1 APAKVARRRAPPG
14 CGPLGRGCRT
24 ALGSRKV
31 PGVRG
36 RRGVVAAP
44 VGRSREKCFK
54 LPSMLPLLSS
64 LLVYVFS
71 SILDALWHRLDALW
85 HRATIALAP
94 SCGMGTPHLAR
105 RARRALRAGSHT
117 RQPFLDAS

>member
-1 APAKVARRRAPPG
+1 MDKT
-14 CGPLGRGCRT
+14 LF
-24 ALGSRKV
+24 
-31 PGVRG
+31 VRLRITG
-36 RRGVVAAP
+36 K
-44 VGRSREKCFK
+44 KCFIF
-54 LPSMLPLLSS
+54 PSSMLPLLSS

-71 SILDALWHRLDALW
+71 SILDALW

-105 RARRALRAGSHT
+105 RALRAGSHT